1 MKRFAVC
8 LMASVLLATSTA
20 AFAVPIT
27 VTQDGTV
34 PFSSLVNTGFTKSF
48 AGDMSST
55 ITWFQPYSAAV
66 IPAAADWATLFP
78 EILAFPPGVAS
89 GPTLSST
96 GSLTVVASGVGLS
109 TEPLWRGTSTSSW
122 DAQLATMA
130 VSPGSFNTGDGTT
143 LITLTNATWLTPTG
157 FYAQVRAPGSD
168 QDVTVKSSTLN
179 VTTHWVY
186 SYTYDDGT
194 VPPIPAP
201 GAILLASM
209 GAGLVSWLRARKVL

>member
-1 MKRFAVC
+1 MKRVAVC
-8 LMASVLLATSTA
+8 LMASVLLAMSTA

-27 VTQDGTV
+27 VTQSGDV
-34 PFSSLVNTGFTKSF
+34 PFSSLVNSGFTKSV

-78 EILAFPPGVAS
+78 EILAFPLGVES
-89 GPTLSST
+89 GPALSST
-96 GSLTVVASGVGLS
+96 GTLSVVASGVSLTG
-109 TEPLWRGTSTSSW
+109 EQLWRGTSSSSW
-122 DAQLATMA
+122 AAQLGTMA
-130 VSPGSFNTGDGTT
+130 VSPGPFNTGDGTT

-157 FYAQVRAPGSD
+157 FYAQVRAPGAD
-168 QDVTVKSSTLN
+168 QDVVVKSSALN

-194 VPPIPAP
+194 LPVIPAP